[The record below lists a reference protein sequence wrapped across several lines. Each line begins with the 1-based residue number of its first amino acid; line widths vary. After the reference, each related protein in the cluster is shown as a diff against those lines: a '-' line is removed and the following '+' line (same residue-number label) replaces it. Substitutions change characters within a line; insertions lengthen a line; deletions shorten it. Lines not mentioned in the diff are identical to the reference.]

1 MASGFGK
8 GFFKDDLRLSDGFNS
23 GFYKPTSVITN
34 GLVLH
39 YDISSIASY
48 PGNGTTVVDLQG
60 NSNATLVGGPT
71 YSDGYLTFDG
81 TNDYLLTSTSL
92 AAKVTTDITTI
103 SMWAY
108 PMDNGVLLTELGQ
121 ATINTG
127 WHDAQIERV
136 SGTMKFGTWSGAF
149 VGGSITSITSTI
161 ATSTNAWY
169 NFTMVHDG
177 STLTAYVNGAS
188 AGTVTYSRSN
198 PVENG
203 NGLHYAIGAIDGT
216 NMGDGTY
223 ANMRLGQFL
232 VYNVALSADEILQNY
247 TATKGRYGL

>member
-1 MASGFGK
+1 MPNTGFNQAFSFSLSGGFGN
-8 GFFKDDLRLSDGFNS
+8 GFS
-23 GFYKPTSVITN
+23 YPTAKLVETN
-34 GLVLH
+34 LVLR
-39 YDISSIASY
+39 YDIANSNCY
-48 PGNGTTVVDLQG
+48 PGSGNTVTDLQG

-92 AAKVTTDITTI
+92 ASKVTTDVTTI

-127 WHDAQIERV
+127 WHNAQIERV

-169 NFTMVHDG
+169 NFTMVYDG

-232 VYNVALSADEILQNY
+232 VYNVALSAGEILQNY